1 MAMPAPHE
9 RISPTP
15 AQGIRQVVIT
25 LPEEIDMTNTSQVHD
40 TLVRALD
47 DGTAVLIAD
56 ASRTMFCDSATITTL
71 LRAHN
76 RAAATGAQLRI
87 AASPPIR
94 RILELTGADRILHV
108 YRTVAAALAAPPH
121 SNGQAS
127 AFPLSPDGM
136 ADPAIQ

>member
-9 RISPTP
+9 KTSPTP
-15 AQGIRQVVIT
+15 GLGIRQAVIT
-25 LPEEIDMTNTSQVHD
+25 LPEEIDMSNVSQVHG

-56 ASRTMFCDSATITTL
+56 AARTMFCDSATITML

-76 RAAATGAQLRI
+76 RAAATGAELRI

-94 RILELTGADRILHV
+94 RVLELTGADRILHV
-108 YRTVAAALAAPPH
+108 YRTVAAAVAAPPPPD
-121 SNGQAS
+121 GQAS
-127 AFPLSPDGM
+127 AFPLSPGGL